1 MKKPAAFTLIELLV
15 VISVIALLLSI
26 LIPSLNI
33 AKQQATGTVCLANLR
48 TLSTAWHTYAQD
60 NNDKL
65 VGGSTGTTDDPWYC
79 WVEVPP
85 LDNSP
90 VEEKKEA
97 ISKGLLWPYTNN
109 AKAYHCPG
117 DQRYKGPP
125 VEGDYAGTGTGAYR
139 SYSIAGG
146 FNGVEDAPAPWD
158 WGIYQHKKFST
169 VRRPSEKY
177 VFVEEADGR
186 GYNKGSWVINPT
198 GDQWVDPLAIWHNK
212 KSTLGFADGHS
223 EMHRWLEESTLEMSE
238 AQDFYAVT
246 PNSRDLEYMQKHYAY
261 IRLSP

>member
-1 MKKPAAFTLIELLV
+1 M
-15 VISVIALLLSI
+15 
-26 LIPSLNI
+26 
-33 AKQQATGTVCLANLR
+33 
-48 TLSTAWHTYAQD
+48 
-60 NNDKL
+60 
-65 VGGSTGTTDDPWYC
+65 
-79 WVEVPP
+79 
-85 LDNSP
+85 
-90 VEEKKEA
+90 
-97 ISKGLLWPYTNN
+97 
-109 AKAYHCPG
+109 
-117 DQRYKGPP
+117 
-125 VEGDYAGTGTGAYR
+125 EGDYAGTGTGAYR

-223 EMHRWLEESTLEMSE
+223 EMHRWLDKSTLEMCE
-238 AQDFYAVT
+238 LARDMDFRAFFYPIPANEHEDVDFMAKGF
-246 PNSRDLEYMQKHYAY
+246 PCKSIN
-261 IRLSP
+261 